1 MTQPN
6 TGVVPLKT
14 NVLAIISLITAFV
27 LPLAAVITG
36 YVAQSQIRR
45 TGEEGR
51 GLARAGVI
59 IGMVGTV
66 LQGLFLIVWFSTF
79 FSILGQ
85 SGFPGGPAQ

>member
-1 MTQPN
+1 MSDAQAP
-6 TGVVPLKT
+6 GVPSKT
-14 NVLAIISLITAFV
+14 NVLAIVSFIAAFV
-27 LPLAAVITG
+27 LPVAAVVTG
-36 YVAQSQIRR
+36 YIAQSQIRR

-66 LQGLFLIVWFSTF
+66 LQIVFFIVWFSVF

-85 SGFPGGPAQ
+85 RG

>member
-1 MTQPN
+1 MSQPHA
-6 TGVVPLKT
+6 TVVPLKT
-14 NVLAIISLITAFV
+14 NVLAIISLISAFIF
-27 LPLAAVITG
+27 PLAAVITG

-66 LQGLFLIVWFSTF
+66 LQLGFFIVWFSTF
-79 FSILGQ
+79 FSIIGQ
-85 SGFPGGPAQ
+85 TGFPGGTGQ